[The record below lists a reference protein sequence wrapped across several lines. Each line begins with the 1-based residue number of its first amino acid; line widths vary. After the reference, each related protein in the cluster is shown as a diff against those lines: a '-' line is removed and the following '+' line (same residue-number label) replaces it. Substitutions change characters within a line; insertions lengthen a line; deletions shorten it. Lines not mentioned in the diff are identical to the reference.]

1 MKKNPQIFWS
11 ITLITVVAIIWVVF
25 AFKKNDKS
33 GNMSELLKNEDAKS
47 QALPLGEGQL
57 VTDSYFGDKQYKH
70 TILGF
75 GFSYPDEYT
84 ISSFGNF
91 FDSVG
96 ETILLQKID
105 KAQGL
110 QILITPFDE
119 DLDLTIKRIKKDL
132 PSLSVLEPREIQIG
146 SDEKKVQMVVFE
158 SNNNLS
164 TGKSYEG
171 WFVYRKN
178 LYQISSSVDSKE
190 LFDKITSSWKLEE

>member
-1 MKKNPQIFWS
+1 MKNNPQIFW
-11 ITLITVVAIIWVVF
+11 TIILLVLVGISWAFF
-25 AFKKNDKS
+25 AFRDEKVGVVDSLSNENDS
-33 GNMSELLKNEDAKS
+33 VEI
-47 QALPLGEGQL
+47 LPLGEGQT
-57 VTDSYFGDKQYKH
+57 VTDAYFGDKQYKH

-110 QILITPFDE
+110 QILVTPFDE

-132 PSLSVLEPREIQIG
+132 PSLSVLESREIQIG
-146 SDEKKVQMVVFE
+146 SDEIKVQMVVFE

-178 LYQISSSVDSKE
+178 LYQISSSMDSKE
-190 LFDKITSSWKLEE
+190 LFDKITNSWKLEE

>member
-11 ITLITVVAIIWVVF
+11 ITLIIIAILFWVFF
-25 AFKKNDKS
+25 AFKKNNKS
-33 GNMSELLKNEDAKS
+33 GNISDLLKNEDTKS
-47 QALPLGEGQL
+47 QSLPLGEGQM

-75 GFSYPDEYT
+75 GFSYPDEYA

-91 FDSVG
+91 FDSTG

-110 QILITPFDE
+110 QVHITPFDE
-119 DLDLTIKRIKKDL
+119 DVDLTTKRIKKDL
-132 PSLSVLEPREIQIG
+132 PSLSVLEAREVQIG
-146 SDEKKVQMVVFE
+146 SDDKKVQMVVFE
-158 SNNNLS
+158 SDNNLT

-178 LYQISSSVDSKE
+178 LYQISSSADSKE